1 MMKFLNKI
9 IFLVIIGVCTIFTA
23 QAQGSYHRSNISISA
38 GLTVGLNA
46 NINYEYRI
54 TESSEMSSY
63 IALGA
68 GTIASYSTIPHIDLS
83 HVFLRG
89 SNNNK
94 FEFGYGLTL
103 FDPIDHSALFV
114 NFRLGYRKLSQY
126 NNSFFRTGL
135 SLVEGLY
142 LGLGFNL

>member
-1 MMKFLNKI
+1 MKFLNKI
-9 IFLVIIGVCTIFTA
+9 IFLVIIGVCTTFTA
-23 QAQGSYHRSNISISA
+23 KAQSSYDRSNISISA
-38 GLTVGLNA
+38 GLTIGLNA

-54 TESSEMSSY
+54 TESSVMSSY

-89 SNNNK
+89 RNNNK

-103 FDPIDHSALFV
+103 LDPIVHQDLYV
-114 NFRLGYRKLSQY
+114 NFRVGYRKLSQY

-142 LGLGFNL
+142 IGFGRSF

>member
-1 MMKFLNKI
+1 MKFLNKI
-9 IFLVIIGVCTIFTA
+9 IFLVLIGVCTTFTA

-89 SNNNK
+89 RNNNK

-103 FDPIDHSALFV
+103 FDPIDHPALFV

-142 LGLGFNL
+142 LGFGFNL